1 MFKFRVQHPVFVL
14 ISLLMILI
22 SCAPPPPYTPSFRV
36 KMEALDFSPVKGRR
50 IVIDPGHGGRF
61 IGAVGMQ
68 GLRES
73 DINLAVGLHLWGLL
87 KQAGAE
93 VIMTRSADVDLC
105 PSGSAALG
113 DDLMARA
120 RLSNNFK
127 ADLFISIHHN
137 SNTYDRKKNET
148 QIYYKLMDPGASQ
161 DLAICVAQELKRGES
176 LAEVFVFPGNYRV
189 LRNTQALAILG
200 EASFISNKENE
211 KRLTLANQLRR
222 EAEDYFL
229 GILTYFQKGIPELS
243 DYQPNN
249 GTLHN
254 AFPQIRAKIV
264 GGKEGKAIDPKTP
277 QLYLDG
283 VLVPASF
290 DPKTEIITY
299 RPDKP
304 IKNGWHTFSAQAR
317 NLNGNASWI
326 NPVRFCISLPAAKV
340 MVSSA
345 FSSLPA
351 DGKSSTCIRVEVLD
365 RYDNPVIDDTVIEV
379 KTFAGKLDR
388 RVANTVNGR
397 VIASFVPPRRP
408 EEALIEARCEAI
420 SGKTIIKCGPIND
433 ALMRIS
439 INDIN
444 QKPLDMV
451 TVRGGDILLG
461 VSNEEG
467 LVFIKTH
474 EAEKSSITLS
484 KPGYETQER
493 AIVFT
498 KGVLKEETFILTP
511 KEDGFLLGK
520 KIILDPEPWDEKTE
534 KIFGLTADYE
544 QANLLVAQKLQAVLE
559 EAGAIT
565 LLTRNSLKEHPT
577 PGDRVSAG
585 EKFGGEYF
593 ITITHRKGTSYA
605 AHYFLSQPG
614 KKLAQAIANA
624 MKRELKFE
632 NVKVREGLDF
642 TIIHPSST
650 SVLINFGEKHL
661 SKEKKI
667 AEQTIEQEA
676 RCVYQGLVEF
686 LKNKKERIRNSLRKI
701 DE

>member
-1 MFKFRVQHPVFVL
+1 
-14 ISLLMILI
+14 
-22 SCAPPPPYTPSFRV
+22 
-36 KMEALDFSPVKGRR
+36 
-50 IVIDPGHGGRF
+50 
-61 IGAVGMQ
+61 MQ

-93 VIMTRSADVDLC
+93 AIMTRSADVDLC
-105 PSGSAALG
+105 PPGSAALSE
-113 DDLMARA
+113 DLMVRA
-120 RLSNNFK
+120 RLSNDSK
-127 ADLFISIHHN
+127 ADVFISIHHN
-137 SNTYDRKKNET
+137 SDTYDRKKNET
-148 QIYYKLMDPGASQ
+148 QIYYRLMDPGASQ
-161 DLAICVAQELKRGES
+161 DLANCVAQELKRGQS
-176 LAEVFVFPGNYRV
+176 LAEVSVFPGNYRV

-229 GILTYFQKGIPELS
+229 GILAYFKKGIPALS

-249 GTLHN
+249 VTLYN
-254 AFPQIRAKIV
+254 AFPQIRAKVI
-264 GGKEGKAIDPKTP
+264 GGKEDKAIDPKTP

-283 VLVPASF
+283 ALVTASF
-290 DPKTEIITY
+290 DPQNEIIIY

-304 IKNGWHTFSAQAR
+304 IKNGWHTFYAQAR

-345 FSSLPA
+345 SSSLPA

-365 RYDNPVIDDTVIEV
+365 RHDNPVIDDTKIEL

-388 RVANTVNGR
+388 RVGNTVNGR
-397 VIASFVPPRRP
+397 VSAHFVSPRRP
-408 EEALIEARCEAI
+408 VEALIEARCEAI
-420 SGKTIIKCGPIND
+420 SGKTTIKCGPIDD
-433 ALMRIS
+433 ALMRVTV
-439 INDIN
+439 NDTN
-444 QKPLDMV
+444 RKPVDMV
-451 TVRGGDILLG
+451 IVRGGDILLG

-474 EAEKSSITLS
+474 EAGESLITLS

-511 KEDGFLLGK
+511 KGDGLLLGK

-565 LLTRNSLKEHPT
+565 VLTRNSLHEHPT
-577 PGDRVSAG
+577 PGDRVIAG

-605 AHYFLSQPG
+605 AHYFLSQTG

-624 MKRELKFE
+624 IKRELKFK
-632 NVKVREGLDF
+632 NVKVQEGLDF
-642 TIIHPSST
+642 TIIHPGST
-650 SVLINFGEKHL
+650 SLLLNIGEKHL

-667 AEQTIEQEA
+667 AEQTLEKEA
-676 RCVYQGLVEF
+676 RCIYQALVEF
-686 LKNKKERIRNSLRKI
+686 LKSPKKE
-701 DE
+701 

>member
-1 MFKFRVQHPVFVL
+1 MLKFRLQHPVFVL
-14 ISLLMILI
+14 ISLFTIII
-22 SCAPPPPYTPSFRV
+22 SCAPPPPYTPPFRV
-36 KMEALDFSPVKGRR
+36 KMEALDFTPLKGRR

-73 DINLAVGLHLWGLL
+73 DINLAVGLHLWGFL

-93 VIMTRSADVDLC
+93 AIMTRSADVDLC
-105 PSGSAALG
+105 PPGSTALSE
-113 DDLMARA
+113 DLMARA
-120 RLSNNFK
+120 QLSNNVQ

-161 DLAICVAQELKRGES
+161 DLANCVSQELKRGQS
-176 LAEVFVFPGNYRV
+176 LAEVSVFPGNYRV

-229 GILTYFQKGIPELS
+229 GILTYFQKGIPGLS
-243 DYQPNN
+243 DYQPHDV
-249 GTLHN
+249 TLHN
-254 AFPQIRAKIV
+254 AFPQLQAKII
-264 GGKEGKAIDPKTP
+264 GGKEGQAIDPKTP

-290 DPKTEIITY
+290 DPRDEIIIY

-304 IKNGWHTFSAQAR
+304 LKNGWHTFCVQAR
-317 NLNGNASWI
+317 NLNENASWI
-326 NPVRFCISLPAAKV
+326 KPVRFCTSLPAAKV

-351 DGKSSTCIRVEVLD
+351 DGKSSTCIQVEVLD
-365 RYDNPVIDDTVIEV
+365 RYDNPVIDDTVIEL

-388 RVANTVNGR
+388 RVVNTVNGR
-397 VIASFVPPRRP
+397 VIAYFVSPRRQ
-408 EEALIEARCEAI
+408 EDALIEARCEAI
-420 SGKTIIKCGPIND
+420 SGKTIIKCGPIDD
-433 ALMRIS
+433 ALMRITV
-439 INDIN
+439 NDIN
-444 QKPLDMV
+444 QKPLDTV
-451 TVRGGDILLG
+451 TVRGGDTLLG

-474 EAEKSSITLS
+474 EAGESPITLS
-484 KPGYETQER
+484 KPGYETQESTI
-493 AIVFT
+493 AFT
-498 KGVLKEETFILTP
+498 KGILKEETFTLTP
-511 KEDGFLLGK
+511 KEDGCLLEK
-520 KIILDPEPWDEKTE
+520 KVILDSEPWDEKTE
-534 KIFGLTADYE
+534 KIFGLTSDYE
-544 QANLLVAQKLQAVLE
+544 EANFWVAKKIQALLE

-565 LLTRNSLKEHPT
+565 TLTRNSLEEHPT
-577 PGDRVSAG
+577 PGDRVIAG

-593 ITITHRKGTSYA
+593 ITLTHRKGTPCA

-624 MKRELKFE
+624 MKRELKFK
-632 NVKVREGLDF
+632 NVKVQEGLDF

-650 SVLINFGEKHL
+650 SVLINFGEGHL
-661 SKEKKI
+661 SKETKEK
-667 AEQTIEQEA
+667 TIEQEA

-686 LKNKKERIRNSLRKI
+686 LKSQKKE
-701 DE
+701 

>member
-1 MFKFRVQHPVFVL
+1 MLKFRVQHPVFVL
-14 ISLLMILI
+14 ISLLMTLI
-22 SCAPPPPYTPSFRV
+22 SCAPPPPNTPPFRV
-36 KMEALDFSPVKGRR
+36 KMEALDFTPLKGRR

-73 DINLAVGLHLWGLL
+73 DINLAVGLHLWGFL

-93 VIMTRSADVDLC
+93 AIMTRSADVDLC
-105 PSGSAALG
+105 PPGSTALSE
-113 DDLMARA
+113 DLMARA
-120 RLSNNFK
+120 QLSNNFK

-161 DLAICVAQELKRGES
+161 DLANCVAQELKRGQS
-176 LAEVFVFPGNYRV
+176 LAEVSVFPGNYRV

-229 GILTYFQKGIPELS
+229 GILTYFQKGIPEIS
-243 DYQPNN
+243 DYQPHDV
-249 GTLHN
+249 TLHN
-254 AFPQIRAKIV
+254 AFPQLQAKII

-290 DPKTEIITY
+290 DPRNEIITY

-304 IKNGWHTFSAQAR
+304 LKNGWHTFYAQAR

-326 NPVRFCISLPAAKV
+326 NPVRFCTSLPAAKV

-351 DGKSSTCIRVEVLD
+351 DGKSSTCIQVEVLD
-365 RYDNPVIDDTVIEV
+365 RYDNPVIDDTVIEL

-388 RVANTVNGR
+388 RVVNTVNGR
-397 VIASFVPPRRP
+397 VIAYFVSPRRP

-420 SGKTIIKCGPIND
+420 SGKTIIKCGPIDD
-433 ALMRIS
+433 ALMRITV
-439 INDIN
+439 NDIN

-451 TVRGGDILLG
+451 TVRGGDTLLG

-474 EAEKSSITLS
+474 EAGESSITLS

-493 AIVFT
+493 TIAFT
-498 KGVLKEETFILTP
+498 KGILKEETFTLTP
-511 KEDGFLLGK
+511 KEDGCLLEK
-520 KIILDPEPWDEKTE
+520 KIILDSEPWDEKTE

-544 QANLLVAQKLQAVLE
+544 EANLLVAQKLQALLE

-565 LLTRNSLKEHPT
+565 MLTRNSLEEHPT
-577 PGDRVSAG
+577 PGDRVIAG

-593 ITITHRKGTSYA
+593 ITITHRKGTPYA

-624 MKRELKFE
+624 MKRELKFK
-632 NVKVREGLDF
+632 NVKVQEGLDF

-661 SKEKKI
+661 SKETKEK
-667 AEQTIEQEA
+667 AIEQEA

-686 LKNKKERIRNSLRKI
+686 LKSQKKE
-701 DE
+701 

>member
-1 MFKFRVQHPVFVL
+1 MLKFRIQHPVLVL
-14 ISLLMILI
+14 ISLFITLT
-22 SCAPPPPYTPSFRV
+22 SCAPLPPTTPPFRV
-36 KMEALDFSPVKGRR
+36 KMEALDFSSLKSRR
-50 IVIDPGHGGRF
+50 IVIDPGHGGKF
-61 IGAVGMQ
+61 VGAVGMQ

-73 DINLAVGLHLWGLL
+73 DINLAVGLHLWGFL

-105 PSGSAALG
+105 PPGSTALNE
-113 DDLMARA
+113 DLMTRA
-120 RLSNNFK
+120 QLSNNFK

-137 SNTYDRKKNET
+137 SNTYDRGKNET
-148 QIYYKLMDPGASQ
+148 QVYYKLMDPGASQ
-161 DLAICVAQELKRGES
+161 DLANCVAQELKKGQS
-176 LAEVFVFPGNYRV
+176 LTEVSVFPGNYRV

-229 GILTYFQKGIPELS
+229 GILTYFQKGIPEIS
-243 DYQPNN
+243 DYQPHDA
-249 GTLHN
+249 TLHT
-254 AFPQIRAKIV
+254 AFPQLQTKIV
-264 GGKEGKAIDPKTP
+264 GGKEGKAIDPKTL
-277 QLYLDG
+277 QLSLDG
-283 VLVPASF
+283 IVVPASF
-290 DPKTEIITY
+290 DPRNEIITY

-304 IKNGWHTFSAQAR
+304 LKNGWHTFCVQAR

-326 NPVRFCISLPAAKV
+326 NPVRFCTSLPAAQV

-351 DGKSSTCIRVEVLD
+351 DGKSSTCIQVEVLD
-365 RYDNPVIDDTVIEV
+365 CYDNPVIDDTVIEL

-388 RVANTVNGR
+388 RVVNTANGR
-397 VIASFVPPRRP
+397 GIAYFVSPRRP
-408 EEALIEARCEAI
+408 EEALIEARCDRKI
-420 SGKTIIKCGPIND
+420 GKTIIKCEPIDD

-439 INDIN
+439 VNDIN
-444 QKPLDMV
+444 QKPLDRV
-451 TVRGGDILLG
+451 TVRGGNTLLG
-461 VSNEEG
+461 ISDKEG

-474 EAEKSSITLS
+474 EAGENPITLT
-484 KPGYETQER
+484 KPGYETIER
-493 AIVFT
+493 SIAFT
-498 KGVLKEETFILTP
+498 TGIFKEETFTLTP
-511 KEDGFLLGK
+511 KEDGCLLEK

-534 KIFGLTADYE
+534 KIFGLAADHE
-544 QANLLVAQKLQAVLE
+544 EANLLVAQKLQALLE

-565 LLTRNSLKEHPT
+565 LLTRNSLEEHPT
-577 PGDRVSAG
+577 PGDRVIAG

-593 ITITHRKGTSYA
+593 MTITHRKGTPYA

-624 MKRELKFE
+624 MKRKLEFK
-632 NVKVREGLDF
+632 NVTVQEGLDF

-650 SVLINFGEKHL
+650 SVLINFGEGHL
-661 SKEKKI
+661 NKEAKEK
-667 AEQTIEQEA
+667 AIEQEA

-686 LKNKKERIRNSLRKI
+686 LKNKKQE
-701 DE
+701 